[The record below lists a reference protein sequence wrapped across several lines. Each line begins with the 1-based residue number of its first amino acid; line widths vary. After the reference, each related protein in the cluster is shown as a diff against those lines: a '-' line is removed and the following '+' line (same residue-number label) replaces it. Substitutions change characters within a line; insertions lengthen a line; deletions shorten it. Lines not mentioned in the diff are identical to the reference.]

1 MFIINEEDMYIHIPK
16 TSGTNLRYV
25 FLNSENNVLNYDEI
39 HQDKILSV
47 SARNILWQDR
57 DIQDI
62 LQHPFLLLNELDYSV
77 TKHSPLWVWQQ
88 SGDWK
93 NHKVITIVRN
103 PYTRAVSIY
112 KEILRLFG
120 DILDQQIT
128 FFDFLHN
135 QYIQSVV
142 DRFPQ
147 NHKTQQV
154 EYIKDLNGEIK
165 VDRFYKMETDLDM
178 LAQQYNLVDIHTQK
192 HNTGDYDKDYSRI
205 YDDFLIDWVR
215 TTYVDD
221 FELFGYDTQPFWM

>member
-1 MFIINEEDMYIHIPK
+1 MFIINETDMYIHIPK

-25 FLNSENNVLNYDEI
+25 FLNSENNVVNYDEI

-47 SARNILWQDR
+47 SAKNILWQGR
-57 DIQDI
+57 NIQDI
-62 LQHPFLLLNELDYSV
+62 LEHPFLRLNELDYSV

-120 DILDQQIT
+120 NVLDPQIT

-147 NHKTQQV
+147 SYKTQQI
-154 EYIKDLNGEIK
+154 EYIKDLNGQIK
-165 VDRFYKMETDLDM
+165 IDCFYKMETDLDM

-192 HNTGDYDKDYSRI
+192 QNSGNYDKNYSKI

-215 TTYVDD
+215 TTYADD
-221 FELFGYDTQPFWM
+221 FEFFGYDTQPFWM

>member
-1 MFIINEEDMYIHIPK
+1 MFIINKEDMYIHIPK

-25 FLNSENNVLNYDEI
+25 FLNSENNVVNYDEV

-47 SARNILWQDR
+47 SAKNIFWRGRN
-57 DIQDI
+57 IQDI
-62 LQHPFLLLNELDYSV
+62 LEHPLCLNELDYLV

-93 NHKVITIVRN
+93 NHKVITTVRN
-103 PYTRAVSIY
+103 PYTRAVSLY
-112 KEILRLFG
+112 KQILRMFG

-154 EYIKDLNGEIK
+154 EHLKDLNGEIK

-178 LAQQYNLVDIHTQK
+178 IAQQYNLVNIHTQK
-192 HNTGDYDKDYSRI
+192 HNTGNYDKDYSRI
-205 YDDFLIDWVR
+205 YNDFLIDWVR

-221 FELFGYDTQPFWM
+221 FKFFSYDTQPFWL

>member
-25 FLNSENNVLNYDEI
+25 FLNSENTVVNYDEI

-47 SARNILWQDR
+47 SAKNILWR
-57 DIQDI
+57 GRNIQDI
-62 LQHPFLLLNELDYSV
+62 LEHPFLRLNELDYSV

-147 NHKTQQV
+147 THKTQQV

-192 HNTGDYDKDYSRI
+192 YNTGDYDKDYSRI